1 MTIMAVARFERF
13 FREAAGLGVDKNDLK
28 RYSDFVHA
36 KLYDLLLIGVA
47 NAKANGRDIVQRPD
61 LPVTKGLREC
71 VHAFRRLDQEIELR
85 PILDALATRPLLEMP
100 VADDVESELPELA
113 GGLSVALA
121 RSFRQIDPS
130 VKNPRSDHWERA
142 FALFDLLL

>member
-1 MTIMAVARFERF
+1 MDMAVARFERF
-13 FREAAGLGVDKNDLK
+13 FREAAGLDVDKSDLK

-47 NAKANGRDIVQRPD
+47 NAKANGRDVVQRSD

-71 VHAFRRLDQEIELR
+71 VHAFRRLDEEIELQ
-85 PILDALATRPLLEMP
+85 PILHAVAARPLLDLP
-100 VADDVESELPELA
+100 LADEVESRLPELV

-121 RSFRQIDPS
+121 RSFKQIDPS
-130 VKNPRSDHWERA
+130 AKNPRSEHWERA